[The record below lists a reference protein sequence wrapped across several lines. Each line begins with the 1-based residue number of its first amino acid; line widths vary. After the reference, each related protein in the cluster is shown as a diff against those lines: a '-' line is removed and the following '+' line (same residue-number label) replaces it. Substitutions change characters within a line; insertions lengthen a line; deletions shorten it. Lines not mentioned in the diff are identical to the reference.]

1 MVRELVN
8 TEARVKVWGGGAR
21 DGLKRACWVTV
32 VVTPGWSDPPLR
44 VMSMNYTHKSVPM
57 CVTCPAGR
65 IAKRPVMSIR
75 PIRLRPVNGNPKVPV
90 LCIGN
95 APRAFCISPRDL
107 HPKRYFRRWTL
118 PIWRSCKILQQWKYK
133 LCNKLIGCIDPPP
146 TVNSIPLRGGEED
159 VCIRF
164 VKKRREKCLLVEKKE
179 RRGVVTVTQSR
190 DPPLKTLSL
199 SLFLPPC
206 LELIRPTTP
215 RFFIPRSLGCGVS
228 KGECKL
234 SLEYYC
240 GGERGES

>member
-1 MVRELVN
+1 MHKFCRSSNDLNQNFTKRNLRWKKGYIGRWWFPSYSTWREIDICPLEKRERERVSRRQEQMVRELVN

-118 PIWRSCKILQQWKYK
+118 PIWRSCKIL
-133 LCNKLIGCIDPPP
+133 
-146 TVNSIPLRGGEED
+146 
-159 VCIRF
+159 
-164 VKKRREKCLLVEKKE
+164 
-179 RRGVVTVTQSR
+179 
-190 DPPLKTLSL
+190 
-199 SLFLPPC
+199 
-206 LELIRPTTP
+206 
-215 RFFIPRSLGCGVS
+215 
-228 KGECKL
+228 
-234 SLEYYC
+234 
-240 GGERGES
+240 